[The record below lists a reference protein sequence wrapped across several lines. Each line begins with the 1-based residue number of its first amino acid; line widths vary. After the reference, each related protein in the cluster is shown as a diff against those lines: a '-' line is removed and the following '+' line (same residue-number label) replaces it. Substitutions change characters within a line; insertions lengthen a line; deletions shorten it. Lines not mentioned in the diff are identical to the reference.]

1 MIDYYQR
8 ILQVKVVI
16 DLIYNFLIVIIK
28 SLVWLYMLTLI
39 KIQLVLSLINLMFSL
54 TPLVFISGDIFIQNG
69 ILDV

>member
-16 DLIYNFLIVIIK
+16 DLIYNFLIVLIK
-28 SLVWLYMLTLI
+28 SLVWLYLIILI
-39 KIQLVLSLINLMFSL
+39 KIQLVLTLINLMFSL
-54 TPLVFISGDIFIQNG
+54 TTLVFISWDVFIQDG